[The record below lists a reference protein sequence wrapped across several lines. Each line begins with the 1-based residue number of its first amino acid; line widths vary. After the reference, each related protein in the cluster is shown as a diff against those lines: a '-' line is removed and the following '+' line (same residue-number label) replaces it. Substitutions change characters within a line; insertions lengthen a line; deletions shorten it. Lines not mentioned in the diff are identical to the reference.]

1 MKWIKGREDCIV
13 LWVTYLGLWRPIV
26 EAKTLCAI
34 LFYIIWIHSENEIPV
49 NVPKKGARGVFFL
62 FFFISGFREGPTKPA
77 YRFCEKSTDF
87 FFKHMVWLQTPHLHS
102 MRAGQYRLLSCV
114 FWVLAC
120 TSVAF
125 DLKIVGDTN
134 FTSYEILQGILE

>member
-49 NVPKKGARGVFFL
+49 NVPKKGARGVFFCFV
-62 FFFISGFREGPTKPA
+62 FFYFRFPGQLSQRTGFVKSPPISFSNIW
-77 YRFCEKSTDF
+77 Y
-87 FFKHMVWLQTPHLHS
+87 WLQSPHLHS